1 MPLSQALRFRAG
13 PWPFRPGCPGGT
25 AARSMIKEI
34 LQPITCF
41 ISTKSEILSDHV
53 APWARAARPGPHT
66 VLTITAH
73 H

>member
-1 MPLSQALRFRAG
+1 MPLSRALRFRAG

-25 AARSMIKEI
+25 AAWSMITEI

-41 ISTKSEILSDHV
+41 ISTKSENLSDH
-53 APWARAARPGPHT
+53 AAFRARAARPGPHT
-66 VLTITAH
+66 VLTVTTH